1 MTRVQDVTMGD
12 RAAELA
18 FELIRSIG
26 AASHWL
32 AGIPPARTGE
42 RPRPGGWSAREI
54 VGHLIDSASNN
65 HGRFVRA
72 ALDDSMV
79 FATYDQEAWVALQ
92 HYQDDDWQA
101 LLHRWRSFN
110 DQLASTIL
118 HIPAARLT
126 AARREHNLDRVAWKT
141 VAANEPVTLAYFIG
155 DYIEHMNHHLAQI
168 AALCG
173 VSEREVRG
181 SRCRMG
187 EDA

>member
-72 ALDDSMV
+72 ALDDNLDAPRCV
-79 FATYDQEAWVALQ
+79 R
-92 HYQDDDWQA
+92 
-101 LLHRWRSFN
+101 LLESCLSRPN
-110 DQLASTIL
+110 ASDS
-118 HIPAARLT
+118 PAA
-126 AARREHNLDRVAWKT
+126 DVVRVADLLGIES
-141 VAANEPVTLAYFIG
+141 ALA
-155 DYIEHMNHHLAQI
+155 
-168 AALCG
+168 
-173 VSEREVRG
+173 
-181 SRCRMG
+181 
-187 EDA
+187 